1 MSKSTTGAI
10 KAKSSHTKNKKNSGI
25 PAKELILKFAADAY
39 CKGSAGVV
47 PGQQTT
53 MLAKDK
59 LIQLTGLAKKT
70 VLNNLAKLKKEGL
83 VEYPEPQ
90 FLALTA
96 VGVAHMG
103 DECKILTPHERAS
116 QFLQDLKG
124 KSLALY
130 ELLKDGESRFKEDV
144 AKDLNY
150 EGGRRQKGF
159 QNLIGKWKTAG
170 MVEYPSKDKVKM
182 THLWLGE

>member
-1 MSKSTTGAI
+1 MTKSTTGAI
-10 KAKSSHTKNKKNSGI
+10 KAKSSHTKKKKNSGI
-25 PAKELILKFAADAY
+25 PTKELILKFAADAY
-39 CKGSAGVV
+39 CKGSTGVV
-47 PGQQTT
+47 PDKPT
-53 MLAKDK
+53 MLTKDK

-103 DECKILTPHERAS
+103 DECKILTPHELAS
-116 QFLQDLKG
+116 KLMHELKG

-130 ELLKDGESRFKEDV
+130 GLLKDGESRSKEDV
-144 AKDLNY
+144 AKDLNF

-159 QNLIGKWKTAG
+159 QNLIGKCKTAG

>member
-1 MSKSTTGAI
+1 MTKSTTGAI
-10 KAKSSHTKNKKNSGI
+10 KAKSSHTKKKKNSGI
-25 PAKELILKFAADAY
+25 PTKELILKFAADAY
-39 CKGSAGVV
+39 CKGSTGVV
-47 PGQQTT
+47 PDKPT
-53 MLAKDK
+53 MLTKDK

-83 VEYPEPQ
+83 VEYPAPQ

-96 VGVAHMG
+96 MGVAHMG
-103 DECKILTPHERAS
+103 EHCQMLTPTERAS
-116 QFLQDLKG
+116 QFLQELNG

-130 ELLKDGESRFKEDV
+130 DLLKDGESRCKEDV
-144 AKDLNY
+144 AQDLNF